1 MVSIV
6 IKGGWFHQ
14 IIGRSAQNAGFIFI
28 AVLGDLAN
36 ETQVST
42 YTSVEKKFVFP
53 LSNYID
59 EEFTSILLINTHL
72 FTEPV
77 NGVWVRARVPAI
89 FGSNILFSQFV
100 PDYKYGLIEQ
110 TFIACK
116 QKSKDECVAYPFIC
130 EDYNLSTRLRFYPD
144 DALID
149 TYKSIAKAFWE
160 LLLLEPERICAFCD
174 GYLHYN
180 ELDAEEWHNV
190 MFNRGQIS
198 IETIY
203 PVFW

>member
-42 YTSVEKKFVFP
+42 YTCVEKKFVFP

-110 TFIACK
+110 TFIACE

-130 EDYNLSTRLRFYPD
+130 EDYNLYWTNYERHHSRGNFTSIWAYPKPVSPRDSIIPVSDRSLNTRL
-144 DALID
+144 
-149 TYKSIAKAFWE
+149 
-160 LLLLEPERICAFCD
+160 C
-174 GYLHYN
+174 
-180 ELDAEEWHNV
+180 
-190 MFNRGQIS
+190 
-198 IETIY
+198 
-203 PVFW
+203 